1 MKYKPHTFQVRKKPT
16 LTADEFNLI
25 LNFLSEDNFHETHPF
40 AILQVSGDAKRYES
54 GDEDNYSQVGFES
67 FVTHST

>member
-1 MKYKPHTFQVRKKPT
+1 M
-16 LTADEFNLI
+16 
-25 LNFLSEDNFHETHPF
+25 SGDNFHEIHPF
-40 AILQVSGDAKRYES
+40 AILQVSGDAKRYET

>member
-1 MKYKPHTFQVRKKPT
+1 MSGEKNSLRLLQTSLT
-16 LTADEFNLI
+16 L
-25 LNFLSEDNFHETHPF
+25 SGDNFHEIHPF
-40 AILQVSGDAKRYES
+40 AILQVSGDAKRYET